1 LYAQNN
7 QLTSLPESIRNLKHI
22 EKIHLD
28 FYFKDFI
35 ADPAM
40 LKFVSFYEEQGD
52 TKPAMKVVFESGLI
66 STVAATPTTT
76 YARYVDRVSR
86 RLKEE
91 RAEELQ
97 WPSPR
102 IGYEPSK
109 SAVLIL
115 DARL

>member
-1 LYAQNN
+1 
-7 QLTSLPESIRNLKHI
+7 
-22 EKIHLD
+22 
-28 FYFKDFI
+28 
-35 ADPAM
+35 
-40 LKFVSFYEEQGD
+40 
-52 TKPAMKVVFESGLI
+52 MKVVFESGLI
-66 STVAATPTTT
+66 STVAATPTKDP

-97 WPSPR
+97 WPGPR
-102 IGYEPSK
+102 IGYEPPK